1 MGGPGEGIEFDGC
14 GDDGRIE
21 GGEEEEE
28 AGVGVEERRFLSYPS
43 WFGVR
48 YHLWIGNIHHHPSI
62 FFLWTF
68 NPFVLILL
76 WTPVAIIHI
85 FHSLKARQILR
96 RDLTL
101 KFGMSCGFSAQS

>member
-48 YHLWIGNIHHHPSI
+48 YHLWIGNIPSSSQH
-62 FFLWTF
+62 FLSLDVQSLCSYFAMDSSSYNTHF
-68 NPFVLILL
+68 SLVGSSTNP
-76 WTPVAIIHI
+76 P
-85 FHSLKARQILR
+85 S
-96 RDLTL
+96 
-101 KFGMSCGFSAQS
+101 